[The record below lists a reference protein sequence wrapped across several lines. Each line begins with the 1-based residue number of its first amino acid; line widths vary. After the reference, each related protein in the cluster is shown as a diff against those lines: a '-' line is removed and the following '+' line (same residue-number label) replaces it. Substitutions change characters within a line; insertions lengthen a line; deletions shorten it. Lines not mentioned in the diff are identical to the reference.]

1 MGNALLVGEN
11 GKMRRFFVC
20 IEEESFFIEREAFF
34 LCEGG
39 LHDTRV
45 SVCMTPGCQDVQH
58 PGVSMLDIRVSYRR
72 D

>member
-1 MGNALLVGEN
+1 L
-11 GKMRRFFVC
+11 FVLRKNL
-20 IEEESFFIEREAFF
+20 FFIEREAFF